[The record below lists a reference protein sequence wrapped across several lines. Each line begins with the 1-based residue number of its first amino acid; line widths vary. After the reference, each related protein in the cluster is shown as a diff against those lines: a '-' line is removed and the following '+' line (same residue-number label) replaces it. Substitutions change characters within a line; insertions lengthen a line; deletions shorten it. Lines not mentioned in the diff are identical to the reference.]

1 MTVDRGE
8 PSKDGGRS
16 SPTGCYY
23 ERRAEAPETMT
34 SMASTDD
41 QALQSL
47 GPQLPYAMGRF
58 TLCKEI
64 GAGGMATVY
73 LGKMRLAA
81 GLDRMVALK
90 TIHSHLAKEQT
101 FVDMFLDE
109 AKIASHIS
117 HPNVCSVY
125 DFGSV
130 GGIYYMAM
138 EYLSG
143 VPLFD
148 FVNAIA
154 ESDNEDLKE
163 ALPFIAARI
172 IADACEGLHA
182 AHTLTGQDGGQLQV
196 VHRDVSPQNLFVT
209 YDGATKVVDFGC
221 AKALERVTQTNTGV
235 MKGKVSYAA
244 PEQLQGEELD
254 ARVDVFALGV
264 CLWECLTLQQLFRR
278 DTAIKT
284 AMAVLEEDIPR
295 ATTVASWVPEQLADI
310 AEKALQRNPDDR
322 FQSARAMGKALR
334 SFIARSGA
342 AFEAAEIAEW
352 MRFLFN
358 ERRKR
363 DISQLSEVEALQ
375 ASAIAALPSVAR
387 NAEDDEEESQAAL
400 ADAPTKLAKTT
411 SSTSARTQ
419 LRLDEDEEPVVLP
432 TRTGKW
438 VWTALI
444 LLLIAGGA
452 GYGYW
457 RYQPQVNAWLGIEAA
472 PEAEPE
478 EEVPQLAVAIETEPD
493 EAVTEEARAEHERVE
508 AEQAAEPQPE
518 GEAQAEGEA
527 EEAAA
532 GEEPAAGEEAEAG
545 EAPTEPA
552 ATPEPPRQERRAST
566 RRSARGQ
573 AAEAPSTT
581 QASSGDERAPVRPS
595 TTLDFSQGPVLI
607 RTQGGWAT
615 VMHGSRNLGRTPLR
629 VQLPVGPQQLRLLPS
644 GREPGRSITV
654 TVEWGSLTTINVT
667 LRTEPAAG
675 SETPGST
682 EGWDNPY

>member
-1 MTVDRGE
+1 
-8 PSKDGGRS
+8 
-16 SPTGCYY
+16 
-23 ERRAEAPETMT
+23 
-34 SMASTDD
+34 MASSTDEA
-41 QALQSL
+41 ALQSL
-47 GPQLPYAMGRF
+47 GPQLPFTMGRF

-81 GLDRMVALK
+81 GLDRLVALK
-90 TIHSHLAKEQT
+90 TIHGHLAKEQT

-125 DFGSV
+125 DFGAV

-163 ALPFIAARI
+163 ALPFIAARV

-182 AHTLTGQDGGQLQV
+182 AHTLTGQDGAKLQV

-244 PEQLQGEELD
+244 PEQLQGEDLD

-284 AMAVLEEDIPR
+284 AMAVLEEEVPR
-295 ATTVASWVPEQLADI
+295 ATTKAAWVPEQLADI

-334 SFIARSGA
+334 GFIARSGA

-358 ERRKR
+358 DRRKR
-363 DISQLSEVEALQ
+363 DLKRLGEVEGVD
-375 ASAIAALPSVAR
+375 ASAVAPLPSVAER
-387 NAEDDEEESQAAL
+387 APDDDKAAL

-411 SSTSARTQ
+411 SSASKQHTFK
-419 LRLDEDEEPVVLP
+419 LDEDGDDEPVVIP

-444 LLLIAGGA
+444 LLALAGGA
-452 GYGYW
+452 AFGYW
-457 RYQPQVNAWLGIEAA
+457 RYQPQVNAWLGIQAAPEREAA
-472 PEAEPE
+472 PEQEAAPEPE
-478 EEVPQLAVAIETEPD
+478 EELAVAIETTPD
-493 EAVTEEARAEHERVE
+493 EAVSDEARAAHEALEETV
-508 AEQAAEPQPE
+508 
-518 GEAQAEGEA
+518 G
-527 EEAAA
+527 EEAATEEGA
-532 GEEPAAGEEAEAG
+532 EELEAAAEEPEPEAAPPSESAAQA
-545 EAPTEPA
+545 APTP
-552 ATPEPPRQERRAST
+552 S
-566 RRSARGQ
+566 RRSAPRRSSSRREPPPP
-573 AAEAPSTT
+573 ATPTP
-581 QASSGDERAPVRPS
+581 SSGEERAPVRPS

-607 RTQGGWAT
+607 RTSGGWAT
-615 VMHGSRNLGRTPLR
+615 VTHGGRELGRTPLR
-629 VQLPVGPQQLRLLPS
+629 VQLPVGRQQLRLLPN
-644 GREPGRSITV
+644 GREPGRTVTV
-654 TVEWGSLTTINVT
+654 TVEWGSLTTVNVT
-667 LRTEPAAG
+667 L
-675 SETPGST
+675 PGGT

>member
-1 MTVDRGE
+1 
-8 PSKDGGRS
+8 
-16 SPTGCYY
+16 
-23 ERRAEAPETMT
+23 
-34 SMASTDD
+34 MASSTDEA
-41 QALQSL
+41 ALQSL
-47 GPQLPYAMGRF
+47 GPQLPFTMGRF

-81 GLDRMVALK
+81 GLDRLVALK
-90 TIHSHLAKEQT
+90 TIHGHLAKEQT

-125 DFGSV
+125 DFGAV

-163 ALPFIAARI
+163 ALPFIAARV

-182 AHTLTGQDGGQLQV
+182 AHTLTGQDGAKLQV

-244 PEQLQGEELD
+244 PEQLQGEDLD

-284 AMAVLEEDIPR
+284 AMAVLEEEVPR
-295 ATTVASWVPEQLADI
+295 ATTKAAWVPEQLADI

-334 SFIARSGA
+334 GFIARSGA

-358 ERRKR
+358 DRRKR
-363 DISQLSEVEALQ
+363 DLKRLGEVEGVD
-375 ASAIAALPSVAR
+375 ASAVAPLPSVAER
-387 NAEDDEEESQAAL
+387 APDDDKAAL

-411 SSTSARTQ
+411 SSASKQHTFK
-419 LRLDEDEEPVVLP
+419 LDEDGDDEPVVIP

-444 LLLIAGGA
+444 LLALAGGA
-452 GYGYW
+452 AFGYW
-457 RYQPQVNAWLGIEAA
+457 RYQPQVNAWLGIQAA
-472 PEAEPE
+472 PQMESHGHARHRKSG
-478 EEVPQLAVAIETEPD
+478 LADGFQRTVCQPD
-493 EAVTEEARAEHERVE
+493 C
-508 AEQAAEPQPE
+508 
-518 GEAQAEGEA
+518 
-527 EEAAA
+527 A
-532 GEEPAAGEEAEAG
+532 GLRIDRTDGG
-545 EAPTEPA
+545 HGPT
-552 ATPEPPRQERRAST
+552 RRP
-566 RRSARGQ
+566 RRSAHAQGFSVEVGLRINQELGRSDHALSGTQ
-573 AAEAPSTT
+573 SLENLHLPFPDAARFYRHRAEAALPQGQHHAIVVTGAD
-581 QASSGDERAPVRPS
+581 QRLPRHQQPRGGRRA
-595 TTLDFSQGPVLI
+595 LDLQPGI
-607 RTQGGWAT
+607 HA
-615 VMHGSRNLGRTPLR
+615 
-629 VQLPVGPQQLRLLPS
+629 RL
-644 GREPGRSITV
+644 
-654 TVEWGSLTTINVT
+654 
-667 LRTEPAAG
+667 
-675 SETPGST
+675 
-682 EGWDNPY
+682 